1 MELAEVDTK
10 ATCTFSIGQN
20 KAASLSC
27 ELNVEK
33 HKNIKTF
40 TFKTTEIKTENIE
53 ISLSQINEIELINSE
68 EEEEEEKEKDEEK
81 EKEKEKKDCS
91 SKKIIYKALGFALSL
106 IAAILIGLALIFLI

>member
-40 TFKTTEIKTENIE
+40 TFKTTEIKTENTE
-53 ISLSQINEIELINSE
+53 TTLSQINEIELINS
-68 EEEEEEKEKDEEK
+68 EEEEEKEKDEEK

-106 IAAILIGLALIFLI
+106 FAAILIGLALIFLI

>member
-40 TFKTTEIKTENIE
+40 TLKQQK
-53 ISLSQINEIELINSE
+53 LKQ
-68 EEEEEEKEKDEEK
+68 
-81 EKEKEKKDCS
+81 
-91 SKKIIYKALGFALSL
+91 KILKYPYLKLMRSN
-106 IAAILIGLALIFLI
+106 